1 LGFAR
6 TPPQVEKQ
14 DSQQNHSPKNGGPD
28 PYRRAKEPC
37 DHYGQDYSGVG
48 PEEEKDSTA
57 NAVSLIATGS
67 GLAGAFAFRRVLG
80 VLLPVEVPQDA
91 SN

>member
-1 LGFAR
+1 M
-6 TPPQVEKQ
+6 PPQVEQQ

-57 NAVSLIATGS
+57 KSAHAVSLIATGP
-67 GLAGAFAFRRVLG
+67 GLAGAFAFPRVLG
-80 VLLPVEVPQDA
+80 VLLLVEVPQDA
-91 SN
+91 SH